1 MLTITNLRKIFDRGN
16 KPVTVVNDISLK
28 VKRQQVMGFLGP
40 NGAGKT
46 TTVKMIVGLLRADSG
61 RIMISGRP
69 SSNVKSRQ
77 IIGFVPESPQFYRYL
92 TAGETL
98 EFVGSLFGLAKEVS
112 RERAKKLLAEVG
124 LERSANQ
131 PVGQFSK
138 GMLQRLAF
146 AVALIND
153 PQLLIMDEPLDG
165 LDPLGRLDF
174 KRLIGN
180 LKEQGKTVFFSSHIL
195 ADVEQLAD
203 QVAILDRGVLKRVGT
218 PKEIIGN
225 RKASLEQ
232 VFTEIV
238 RQSDEG

>member
-1 MLTITNLRKIFDRGN
+1 MLTITNLRKTFNQGN
-16 KPVTVVNDISLK
+16 KSATVVNNISLT
-28 VKRQQVMGFLGP
+28 VGNQQVMGFLGP

-46 TTVKMIVGLLRADSG
+46 TTVKIIVGLLRPDSG
-61 RIMISGRP
+61 GVVVAGWP
-69 SSNVKSRQ
+69 SSEARSRQ
-77 IIGFVPESPQFYRYL
+77 IIGFMPESPQFYRYL

-98 EFVGSLFGLAKEVS
+98 EFVGSLFGLAKEIS
-112 RERAKKLLAEVG
+112 RQRAKKLLAEVG

-138 GMLQRLAF
+138 GMQQRLAF
-146 AVALIND
+146 AVALMNN
-153 PQLLIMDEPLDG
+153 PRLLIMDEPLDG

-180 LKEQGKTVFFSSHIL
+180 LKKQGKTIFFSSHIL

-203 QVAILDRGVLKRVGT
+203 QVAILDRGVLKRLGT

-225 RKASLEQ
+225 RQVSLEQ

-238 RQSDEG
+238 RPRDDD